1 MNYFE
6 FYKLPV
12 RFFLDKK
19 ELKRLFLTYSKQY
32 HPDFYTQDSEAEQER
47 VLELSTI
54 NNQAYK
60 TLSNLD
66 SRIKYVLE
74 IKGLLTEGERYQLS
88 PDFLMEMMDINEQL
102 MDLQFEAD
110 KTVIGALQKEVGD
123 LTQNLFSEV
132 EELLKNYENK
142 PEQEKKLEK
151 IKEYYYKKRYLL
163 RIQKSLNKLAI

>member
-19 ELKRLFLTYSKQY
+19 ELKQLFLTYSKQH
-32 HPDFYTQDSEAEQER
+32 HPDFYTQSSAAEQEQ

-66 SRIKYVLE
+66 SRIKYILE
-74 IKGLLTEGERYQLS
+74 IKDLMVDGERYQL
-88 PDFLMEMMDINEQL
+88 PPAFLMEMMDINEQL
-102 MDLQFEAD
+102 MELQFDTD
-110 KTVIGALQKEVGD
+110 KTAIENLKKEVVR
-123 LTQNLFSEV
+123 LEQNLFSEV
-132 EELLKNYENK
+132 EDLLKNYENK
-142 PEQEKKLEK
+142 PEQKKKLEK

-163 RIQKSLNKLAI
+163 RIQTSLNKLAF